1 MAKPNFKFAK
11 RQKELAKKKKKE
23 EKRKRKLA
31 RSMDSDQ
38 PEDFDESSDDEETDD
53 LETDDVD
60 TDNAEDTEE
69 TKEIQ
74 A

>member
-31 RSMDSDQ
+31 KKLEAENGS
-38 PEDFDESSDDEETDD
+38 EVEATDEEREDD
-53 LETDDVD
+53 P
-60 TDNAEDTEE
+60 AS
-69 TKEIQ
+69 
-74 A
+74 